1 MADAVRITRHWS
13 WPSFLYQDC
22 VMIVVFPIKL
32 LNFLDKWPR
41 FESLLGGSMLILDG
55 KTVAKEVRSALIP
68 RVESF
73 TRKVGRAPHL
83 AVILVGDDKASEVY
97 VRNKKTA
104 CESVG
109 MNSSI
114 ILMPTSTT
122 QQELNDQIL
131 NLNGDE
137 TVDGILVQF
146 PLPKHL
152 NADEVLKVV
161 SAEKDADGLT
171 YASLG
176 YFFAGKPFVKPCTP
190 DGVMTIL
197 KHYGI
202 SVEGL
207 NAVVIGRSNIVGKP
221 MAHLLTEANATVTL
235 CHSKTKNLID
245 ITRAADLVVVAA
257 GKPRM
262 LGREDF
268 KKGSVVID
276 VGIHRGTDG
285 KLCGD
290 VRFEELEDWAAAATP
305 VPGGVG
311 PMTIATLLQNTC
323 LLAEKRAGLK

>member
-1 MADAVRITRHWS
+1 
-13 WPSFLYQDC
+13 
-22 VMIVVFPIKL
+22 
-32 LNFLDKWPR
+32 
-41 FESLLGGSMLILDG
+41 MLILNG
-55 KTVAKEVRSALIP
+55 KEVAKEVRSSLIP

-73 TRKVGRAPHL
+73 TRKIGRAPHL

-114 ILMPTSTT
+114 LVMPTNTS
-122 QQELNDQIL
+122 QEELDKQIL
-131 NLNGDE
+131 TLNRDPE
-137 TVDGILVQF
+137 VDGILVQF

-152 NADEVLKVV
+152 SSDEVLKLV
-161 SAEKDADGLT
+161 APEKDADGLT

-190 DGVMTIL
+190 EGVMTIL
-197 KHYGI
+197 KHYNI

-207 NAVVIGRSNIVGKP
+207 KAVVIGRSNIVGKP

-235 CHSKTKNLID
+235 CHSRTKNLSD
-245 ITRAADLVVVAA
+245 YTRDADLVVVAA

-262 LGREDF
+262 LGQEDF
-268 KKGSVVID
+268 KKGAVVID
-276 VGIHRGTDG
+276 VGIHRLSDG

-290 VRFEELEDWAAAATP
+290 VRFEELEGKVAAATP

-311 PMTIATLLQNTC
+311 PMTIATLLLNTC
-323 LLAEKRAGLK
+323 ILAEKRAGFQ